1 MDSGKLEKQE
11 MSLRKVFF
19 VLCLI
24 TSVFCLTAGFGIAG
38 WWALAVLS
46 GLLGPGW
53 LLAQK
58 YPGAKLQSV
67 CLLASVGFAVVG
79 ILIGSPAIWMVLGAT
94 MALAVW
100 DLLLLD
106 AAVGKRS
113 SVEQTRHYEN
123 SHLRSLALAL
133 SVGLVVSLFGHLIS
147 IQIPYVVM
155 LLSSAVLLFAL
166 DRVWFHIKKIGKP

>member
-1 MDSGKLEKQE
+1 
-11 MSLRKVFF
+11 MSLRKVGF
-19 VLCLI
+19 VLCLVA
-24 TSVFCLTAGFGIAG
+24 SVCCLTAGFGITG
-38 WWALAVLS
+38 WWVLAVLA

-58 YPGAKLQSV
+58 YPDARLQSM

-79 ILIGSPAIWMVLGAT
+79 ILIGSPAILMLLGTT

-106 AAVGKRS
+106 VAIGKGA
-113 SVEQTRHYEN
+113 SVEQTRRYEN

-133 SVGLVVSLFGHLIS
+133 GVGLVAILFGRLLS
-147 IQIPYVVM
+147 IQIPFVVLI
-155 LLSSAVLLFAL
+155 LLITFLLIAL
-166 DRVWFHIKKIGKP
+166 DRFWVYIKKTGKL

>member
-1 MDSGKLEKQE
+1 MPF
-11 MSLRKVFF
+11 RKVGF
-19 VLCLI
+19 VFCLV
-24 TSVFCLTAGFGIAG
+24 TSVCCLTAGFGVTG
-38 WWALAVLS
+38 WWILAVLA

-58 YPGAKLQSV
+58 YPDARLQSV

-79 ILIGSPAIWMVLGAT
+79 ILIGSPAILMLLGTT
-94 MALAVW
+94 MALVVW

-106 AAVGKRS
+106 VAIGKGS

-133 SVGLVVSLFGHLIS
+133 GVGLVVSLFGHLIS